1 MMTTMFKLILV
12 CLWFSVS
19 SSVWGGN
26 KLIQDLPSCEIN
38 KTELLDFDGDSKAEF
53 LCLKLT
59 GKKVKNFEG
68 QGIYIVLS
76 RTLATKQIAI
86 TYKNSVKDDAYFEEV
101 DLLKYRNSRLKTK
114 LHGYGLRIVYPEKS
128 SVIFYW
134 NAKLKKL
141 DEFWES
147 D

>member
-1 MMTTMFKLILV
+1 MFKFILV
-12 CLWFSVS
+12 TLCILANS
-19 SSVWGGN
+19 SSWAGN
-26 KLIQDLPSCEIN
+26 RLIQDLPSCESQNI
-38 KTELLDFDGDSKAEF
+38 ELRDFDGDSKAEF

-59 GKKVKNFEG
+59 GKKVKGFEE
-68 QGIYIVLS
+68 QGIYLALS
-76 RTLATKQIAI
+76 KKLATKQIA
-86 TYKNSVKDDAYFEEV
+86 TSYKTAIKDDAYFEEV
-101 DLLKYRNSRLKTK
+101 DFAKYRNSKFKTK

-141 DEFWES
+141 EEFWES